1 MPLGMTVLQSGVA
14 GEEMT
19 RRDAV
24 FRKRKGPTTFVER
37 AYADTRAGGGG
48 RTWEN
53 EKQLS
58 RKTGGGRRLPA
69 CFFTSTTGVILP
81 PPLLLKA
88 TRSVFSKTQSP
99 EAKLK

>member
-37 AYADTRAGGGG
+37 AYADTRGGGG
-48 RTWEN
+48 G
-53 EKQLS
+53 KDLG
-58 RKTGGGRRLPA
+58 K
-69 CFFTSTTGVILP
+69 
-81 PPLLLKA
+81 
-88 TRSVFSKTQSP
+88 
-99 EAKLK
+99 

>member
-37 AYADTRAGGGG
+37 AYADTRGGGG
-48 RTWEN
+48 
-53 EKQLS
+53 KDLG
-58 RKTGGGRRLPA
+58 K
-69 CFFTSTTGVILP
+69 
-81 PPLLLKA
+81 
-88 TRSVFSKTQSP
+88 
-99 EAKLK
+99 

>member
-37 AYADTRAGGGG
+37 AYADTRGGGG
-48 RTWEN
+48 EGPGKMR
-53 EKQLS
+53 S
-58 RKTGGGRRLPA
+58 SFHGRRVGAGDYQLASSLLPLESSSHRH
-69 CFFTSTTGVILP
+69 CSSRP
-81 PPLLLKA
+81 PAQFLARLKA
-88 TRSVFSKTQSP
+88 P
-99 EAKLK
+99 KLS